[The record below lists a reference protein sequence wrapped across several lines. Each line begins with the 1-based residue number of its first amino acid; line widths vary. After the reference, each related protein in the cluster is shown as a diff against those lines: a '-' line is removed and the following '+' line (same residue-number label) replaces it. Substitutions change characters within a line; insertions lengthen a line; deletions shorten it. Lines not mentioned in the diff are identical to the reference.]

1 MLKHKICNK
10 YDDMYKK
17 KAADCGGSQTKHEFC
32 SLMLKKKSIAILVC
46 ERWKVGGVLFYM

>member
-1 MLKHKICNK
+1 MICT
-10 YDDMYKK
+10 KK

-46 ERWKVGGVLFYM
+46 ERWKVGGVLFYMWHFN